1 MVSAVH
7 AQTPAPALPDPV
19 STSVQAMGWMQG
31 FPPAA
36 DKLITF
42 DNPVGNTFPRNRWTF
57 SHIREI
63 TPTANVWRGPGSPS
77 ALRSAPVDIEHVR
90 FKVMG
95 TGEELS
101 FAQAL
106 DRNYTD
112 GILVMHKG
120 RVIYEKYLGA
130 LEPQRPHLAMSVT
143 KSFVGTLAAL
153 LAHEGLIKPEAPV
166 TDYLPEM
173 KNTAY
178 GDATVRQVMDMTI
191 GVKYSENYADPKA
204 EVWDYARA
212 GGMMPQGQGLCR
224 AQELYEFR
232 RPCKKRASMT
242 RICLQD
248 SQRRGPGLDR
258 APRQRQASGPVAVRA
273 HLEPHRCGAG
283 RLLHGGSHRHGIGR
297 RRAQHHAA
305 RPGPLR
311 RADAQRRPRRQR
323 PAGAAQGRGSGH
335 RRGADP
341 AKFVKAGYATLPG
354 WSYRNMWWVSHN
366 PNGAYMARG
375 IHGQAIYID
384 PKAQMVVVLRLPP
397 DCRQRR
403 HRPDQPAHVP
413 GSGRCTDHPL
423 GTRQLSRDRL
433 RDGACLHCSDLCTA
447 SLAWLIAN

>member
-1 MVSAVH
+1 
-7 AQTPAPALPDPV
+7 
-19 STSVQAMGWMQG
+19 MQG

-42 DNPVGNTFPRNRWTF
+42 DNPLGNTFPRNRWTF

-77 ALRSAPVDIEHVR
+77 ALRSAPIDIEQVR

-101 FAQAL
+101 FVQAL

-212 GGMMPQGQGLCR
+212 GGMMPQGKDYAGPR
-224 AQELYEFR
+224 SFYEFLQTLQKEGEHDQGFAYKTVNAEVLAWIVR
-232 RPCKKRASMT
+232 RASGKPLAQLLSE
-242 RICLQD
+242 RIWSRIGAEQD
-248 SQRRGPGLDR
+248 AYFMVDRIGTESGGGGLNTTLRDLAR
-258 APRQRQASGPVAVRA
+258 FGELMRNEGRTASGQQVLPRAVVQD
-273 HLEPHRCGAG
+273 
-283 RLLHGGSHRHGIGR
+283 I
-297 RRAQHHAA
+297 
-305 RPGPLR
+305 
-311 RADAQRRPRRQR
+311 
-323 PAGAAQGRGSGH
+323 

-384 PKAQMVVVLRLPP
+384 PKAQMVVVRYASHPIAGNAGIDPTSLPMYQALA
-397 DCRQRR
+397 D
-403 HRPDQPAHVP
+403 AL
-413 GSGRCTDHPL
+413 T
-423 GTRQLSRDRL
+423 TR
-433 RDGACLHCSDLCTA
+433 
-447 SLAWLIAN
+447 

>member
-1 MVSAVH
+1 MSLKSFTRKTLVPLALTAMISVVH
-7 AQTPAPALPDPV
+7 AQAAAPALPDPA

-42 DNPVGNTFPRNRWTF
+42 DNPLGNTFPRNRWTF

-77 ALRSAPVDIEHVR
+77 ALRSAPVDIEQVR

-101 FAQAL
+101 FVQAL

-212 GGMMPQGQGLCR
+212 GGMMPQGKDYAGPR
-224 AQELYEFR
+224 SFYEFLQTLQKEGEHDQGFAYKTVNAEVLAWIVR
-232 RPCKKRASMT
+232 RASGKPLAQLLSE
-242 RICLQD
+242 RIWSRIGAEQD
-248 SQRRGPGLDR
+248 AYFMVDRIGTESGGGGLNTTLRDLARFGELMRNEGR
-258 APRQRQASGPVAVRA
+258 ATSGQQVLPRAVVQD
-273 HLEPHRCGAG
+273 
-283 RLLHGGSHRHGIGR
+283 I
-297 RRAQHHAA
+297 
-305 RPGPLR
+305 
-311 RADAQRRPRRQR
+311 
-323 PAGAAQGRGSGH
+323 

-384 PKAQMVVVLRLPP
+384 PKAQMVVVRYASHPIAGNAGIDPTSLPMYQALA
-397 DCRQRR
+397 D
-403 HRPDQPAHVP
+403 AL
-413 GSGRCTDHPL
+413 T
-423 GTRQLSRDRL
+423 TR
-433 RDGACLHCSDLCTA
+433 
-447 SLAWLIAN
+447 

>member
-1 MVSAVH
+1 MRLKSFTRQTLVPLALTAIVSVCY
-7 AQTPAPALPDPV
+7 AQTAPASLPDPV

-36 DKLITF
+36 DQLITF
-42 DNPVGNTFPRNRWTF
+42 DNPANAAFPRNRWTF

-63 TPTANVWRGPGSPS
+63 APTANVWRGPGAPS
-77 ALRSAPVDIEHVR
+77 TLRSAPIDIEQVR

-95 TGEELS
+95 SGEELS

-120 RVIYEKYLGA
+120 RVVYEKYLGA

-153 LAHEGLIKPEAPV
+153 LAHEGAINPQAPV

-212 GGMMPQGQGLCR
+212 GGMMPQGKDYTGPR
-224 AQELYEFR
+224 SFYEFLQTLQKEGEHGQGFAYKTVNAEVLAWIVR
-232 RPCKKRASMT
+232 RASGKSLAQLLSE
-242 RICLQD
+242 RIWSRIGAEQD
-248 SQRRGPGLDR
+248 AYFMVDRIGTESGGGGLNTTLRDLARFGELMRTEGR
-258 APRQRQASGPVAVRA
+258 AANGVQVLPKAVVQD
-273 HLEPHRCGAG
+273 
-283 RLLHGGSHRHGIGR
+283 I
-297 RRAQHHAA
+297 
-305 RPGPLR
+305 
-311 RADAQRRPRRQR
+311 
-323 PAGAAQGRGSGH
+323 

-341 AKFVKAGYATLPG
+341 AQFVKAGYATLPG

-384 PKAQMVVVLRLPP
+384 PKAQMVVVRYAAHPIAGNAGIDPTSLPMY
-397 DCRQRR
+397 Q
-403 HRPDQPAHVP
+403 A
-413 GSGRCTDHPL
+413 
-423 GTRQLSRDRL
+423 
-433 RDGACLHCSDLCTA
+433 
-447 SLAWLIAN
+447 LADALMKK

>member
-1 MVSAVH
+1 
-7 AQTPAPALPDPV
+7 
-19 STSVQAMGWMQG
+19 MQG

-42 DNPVGNTFPRNRWTF
+42 DNPLGNTFPRNRWTF

-77 ALRSAPVDIEHVR
+77 ALRSAPVDIEQVR

-101 FAQAL
+101 FVQAL

-212 GGMMPQGQGLCR
+212 GGMMPQGKDYAGPR
-224 AQELYEFR
+224 SFYEFLQTLQKEGEHDQGFAYKTVNAEVLAWIVR
-232 RPCKKRASMT
+232 RASGKPLAQLLSE
-242 RICLQD
+242 RIWSRIGAEQD
-248 SQRRGPGLDR
+248 AYFMVDRIGTESGGGGLNTTLRDLARFGELMRNEGR
-258 APRQRQASGPVAVRA
+258 ATSGQQVLPRAVVQD
-273 HLEPHRCGAG
+273 
-283 RLLHGGSHRHGIGR
+283 I
-297 RRAQHHAA
+297 
-305 RPGPLR
+305 
-311 RADAQRRPRRQR
+311 
-323 PAGAAQGRGSGH
+323 

-384 PKAQMVVVLRLPP
+384 PKAQMVVVRYASHPIAGNAGIDPTSLPMYQALA
-397 DCRQRR
+397 D
-403 HRPDQPAHVP
+403 AL
-413 GSGRCTDHPL
+413 T
-423 GTRQLSRDRL
+423 TR
-433 RDGACLHCSDLCTA
+433 
-447 SLAWLIAN
+447 

>member
-1 MVSAVH
+1 MSLKSFTRKTLVPLALTAMVSAIH
-7 AQTPAPALPDPV
+7 AQTAAPALPDPA

-42 DNPVGNTFPRNRWTF
+42 DNPVGNTFPRIRWTF

-63 TPTANVWRGPGSPS
+63 TPTANVWRGPGAPS
-77 ALRSAPVDIEHVR
+77 ALRSAPVDIEQVR

-95 TGEELS
+95 TGEELT

-212 GGMMPQGQGLCR
+212 GGMMPQGKDYAGPKSF
-224 AQELYEFR
+224 YEFLQTLQKEGEHDQGFAYKTANAEVLAWIVR
-232 RPCKKRASMT
+232 RASGKPLAQLLSE
-242 RICLQD
+242 RIWSRIGAEQD
-248 SQRRGPGLDR
+248 AYFMVDRIGTESGGGGLNTTLRDLARFGELMRNEGR
-258 APRQRQASGPVAVRA
+258 AASGQQVLPRAVVQD
-273 HLEPHRCGAG
+273 
-283 RLLHGGSHRHGIGR
+283 I
-297 RRAQHHAA
+297 
-305 RPGPLR
+305 
-311 RADAQRRPRRQR
+311 
-323 PAGAAQGRGSGH
+323 

-384 PKAQMVVVLRLPP
+384 PKAQMVVVRYASHPIAGNAGIDPTSLPMY
-397 DCRQRR
+397 Q
-403 HRPDQPAHVP
+403 A
-413 GSGRCTDHPL
+413 
-423 GTRQLSRDRL
+423 
-433 RDGACLHCSDLCTA
+433 
-447 SLAWLIAN
+447 LADALMKQ

>member
-1 MVSAVH
+1 MSLKSFTRQALIPLALSAIVSAAF
-7 AQTPAPALPDPV
+7 AQNAAPALPDPA

-31 FPPAA
+31 FPPAT

-42 DNPVGNTFPRNRWTF
+42 DNPAGNVYPRLRWTF
-57 SHIREI
+57 SHIRELV
-63 TPTANVWRGPGSPS
+63 PTANVWRGPGAPS
-77 ALRSAPVDIEHVR
+77 VLRSAPVDIEQVR

-106 DRNYTD
+106 ERNYTD

-120 RVIYEKYLGA
+120 RVVYEKYLGA

-153 LAHEGLIKPEAPV
+153 LAHEGTIKPEAPV

-204 EVWDYARA
+204 EVWDYSRA
-212 GGMMPQGQGLCR
+212 GGMMPQGKDYAGPR
-224 AQELYEFR
+224 SFYEF
-232 RPCKKRASMT
+232 
-242 RICLQD
+242 LQAL
-248 SQRRGPGLDR
+248 QKEG
-258 APRQRQASGPVAVRA
+258 
-273 HLEPHRCGAG
+273 E
-283 RLLHGGSHRHGIGR
+283 HGQGFAYKTANAEVLAWI
-297 RRAQHHAA
+297 
-305 RPGPLR
+305 LR
-311 RADAQRRPRRQR
+311 RASGKPLAQLLSDRIWSRIGAEQDAYFMVDRIGTESGGGGLNTTLRDLARFGELMRNEGR
-323 PAGAAQGRGSGH
+323 AANGQQVLPKAVVDDI
-335 RRGADP
+335 RRGGDP
-341 AKFVKAGYATLPG
+341 AQFVKAGYSTLPG

-384 PKAQMVVVLRLPP
+384 PKAQMVVVRYASHPIAGNAGIDPTSLPMY
-397 DCRQRR
+397 Q
-403 HRPDQPAHVP
+403 A
-413 GSGRCTDHPL
+413 
-423 GTRQLSRDRL
+423 
-433 RDGACLHCSDLCTA
+433 
-447 SLAWLIAN
+447 LADALMKQ